1 MEDYPRNLQEFNTH
15 FGNDD
20 DCREY
25 LCQLRWPEGFHCPR
39 CGCGKSTPVRATL
52 LRCHD
57 CRYQGSVMAG
67 TIFQDTHI
75 PLRLWFQAMWWM
87 TTQKNGA
94 SALGLQRI
102 LGLKRYETA
111 WTMLHRLRRAMVRP
125 GRDLLTG
132 RVEVDECY
140 VGGPEEDLP
149 GRLNLDKTMVVAAVQ
164 EDGKGI
170 GRIRMRQIPDAS
182 AASLIPFIEDSVAAG
197 SVVHTDGWQGYSPLK
212 GTSFQHQV
220 TYLKGRP
227 EAASELL
234 PRVHLVISLLKRWL
248 MGTHQGAVSHKHLDY
263 YLDEFTFRFNRRKSR
278 SRGKL
283 FYRLA
288 QQSVAVDPVTRH
300 QIVHPGKEK
309 PAGKTQPLG
318 VW

>member
-1 MEDYPRNLQEFNTH
+1 MEDYPRNLQEFNTR